1 MDQQAY
7 FTSMGVWG
15 DKKWEAKMEQHGSG
29 FLKWKFQTQGQ
40 KLAAQ
45 KKSVLEGKKH
55 LTLLSTPPTKTK
67 QEATGIGLSI
77 YKPRVIEY
85 SII

>member
-1 MDQQAY
+1 
-7 FTSMGVWG
+7 
-15 DKKWEAKMEQHGSG
+15 MEQHGSG

-45 KKSVLEGKKH
+45 KKKSVLEGKKH

>member
-1 MDQQAY
+1 MNQQAY

-45 KKSVLEGKKH
+45 KKKCPWRQE
-55 LTLLSTPPTKTK
+55 TLDLAFNPPHQNQTRSNWNR
-67 QEATGIGLSI
+67 IVYL
-77 YKPRVIEY
+77 
-85 SII
+85 

>member
-1 MDQQAY
+1 MNQQAY

-29 FLKWKFQTQGQ
+29 FLKWQFQTQGQ

-55 LTLLSTPPTKTK
+55 LTLLSTPPPKPNKK
-67 QEATGIGLSI
+67 QLE
-77 YKPRVIEY
+77 
-85 SII
+85 